1 MAFFDDFSKHM
12 DKIKKGAQKTAEL
25 ARMQHQV
32 AVKQSDFEK
41 LFGEIGKLY
50 YSERQRGVQPD
61 ATMDELCDKVDAL
74 AAEISD
80 LKKKIDELR
89 QVNRCPEC
97 GAEQPSA
104 NAFCSAC
111 GAKLPEKKKEEPVKA
126 PEETPAEE
134 ESRDVYIKWPDGSV
148 KEEEKTEETA
158 EEASEEAAEAAQSD
172 SAVEPEA
179 AEETAEAPKEGAHE
193 ETHE

>member
-1 MAFFDDFSKHM
+1 MAFFDELSK
-12 DKIKKGAQKTAEL
+12 KAGSIAASAQKTANV
-25 ARMQHQV
+25 AKIQHQISQ
-32 AVKQSDFEK
+32 KQSEFDA
-41 LFGEIGKLY
+41 LYHQIGQIY
-50 YSERQRGVQPD
+50 YSCRQRGVQPD

-74 AAEISD
+74 AVEISD
-80 LKKKIDELR
+80 LKKKIDDLR

>member
-25 ARMQHQV
+25 AKMQHQV

-74 AAEISD
+74 AAEISGM
-80 LKKKIDELR
+80 KKKIDELR

-97 GAEQPSA
+97 GAEQPTT
-104 NAFCSAC
+104 NTFCSSC
-111 GAKLPEKKKEEPVKA
+111 GAKLPEKKAESVVAPGEAPV
-126 PEETPAEE
+126 EE
-134 ESRDVYIKWPDGSV
+134 ENRDVYIKWPDGSV
-148 KEEEKTEETA
+148 KEEEKTGETA
-158 EEASEEAAEAAQSD
+158 EEVTEGAQAD
-172 SAVEPEA
+172 SAIESEA
-179 AEETAEAPKEGAHE
+179 AEETAEAPEEEAHKETNE
-193 ETHE
+193 

>member
-25 ARMQHQV
+25 AKMQHQV
-32 AVKQSDFEK
+32 AVKQGDFEK

-61 ATMDELCDKVDAL
+61 STMDELCDKVDAL

-80 LKKKIDELR
+80 LKKRIDDLR

-111 GAKLPEKKKEEPVKA
+111 GAKLPKKKEEPVKA
-126 PEETPAEE
+126 HEESPAEE

-148 KEEEKTEETA
+148 KEEEKTEETT
-158 EEASEEAAEAAQSD
+158 EETAKEAAEAAQSD

-179 AEETAEAPKEGAHE
+179 AEKTAETPEEEAHE

>member
-74 AAEISD
+74 AVEING
-80 LKKKIDELR
+80 LKKKNIE
-89 QVNRCPEC
+89 VNRKML
-97 GAEQPSA
+97 ADLA
-104 NAFCSAC
+104 VNDAAAFAQLVEI
-111 GAKLPEKKKEEPVKA
+111 AK
-126 PEETPAEE
+126 
-134 ESRDVYIKWPDGSV
+134 
-148 KEEEKTEETA
+148 
-158 EEASEEAAEAAQSD
+158 EA
-172 SAVEPEA
+172 
-179 AEETAEAPKEGAHE
+179 
-193 ETHE
+193 

>member
-41 LFGEIGKLY
+41 LFAEIGKLY

-61 ATMDELCDKVDAL
+61 ATM
-74 AAEISD
+74 
-80 LKKKIDELR
+80 
-89 QVNRCPEC
+89 
-97 GAEQPSA
+97 
-104 NAFCSAC
+104 
-111 GAKLPEKKKEEPVKA
+111 EEPVKA

-148 KEEEKTEETA
+148 KEEEKT

>member
-25 ARMQHQV
+25 AKMQHQV
-32 AVKQSDFEK
+32 SIKQSDFDK
-41 LFGEIGKLY
+41 LFGEIGRLY
-50 YSERQRGVQPD
+50 YSARQRGEQPD
-61 ATMDELCDKVDAL
+61 SAMDALCDKVDAL

-80 LKKKIDELR
+80 LKKKIDDLR

-104 NAFCSAC
+104 NAFCSSC
-111 GAKLPEKKKEEPVKA
+111 GAKLPEKKPEESAKEEA
-126 PEETPAEE
+126 PAED

-148 KEEEKTEETA
+148 KEEEKTETPA
-158 EEASEEAAEAAQSD
+158 EAPEAAAEVAQSD
-172 SAVEPEA
+172 EAVEPEA
-179 AEETAEAPKEGAHE
+179 AEESVEAPEEEAHE